1 MDDAGHRVALAGGRV
16 EETDEQLAKK
26 AAWGDHTAFRALT
39 DRHAAYLLRVAIS
52 LVGSEADAEDVVQHT
67 LVGAYKGLAGFRG
80 GSSVKTWLTGI
91 AVRQAA
97 RLRRTRSRDRTISIS
112 SSPDDNGDSVGGG
125 APGAVTASATA
136 AVDSR
141 IDAEA
146 VLARLSPEHRQVI
159 VLRELEGLSYEE
171 IAETLGVPRGTV
183 ESRLHRARA
192 ELKEALR
199 RYWT

>member
-1 MDDAGHRVALAGGRV
+1 VQ
-16 EETDEQLAKK
+16 ETDEQLAKK
-26 AAWGDHTAFRALT
+26 AAWGDHAAFRALT

-52 LVGSEADAEDVVQHT
+52 LVGGEADAEDVVQHT

-97 RLRRTRSRDRTISIS
+97 RWRRTRSRDKTLSIS
-112 SSPDDNGDSVGGG
+112 AGQGDDGETGGG
-125 APGAVTASATA
+125 PGPVTASATA

-146 VLARLSPEHRQVI
+146 VLAKLSPEHRQVI
-159 VLRELEGLSYEE
+159 VLRELEGLSYQE

-183 ESRLHRARA
+183 ESRLHRART

>member
-1 MDDAGHRVALAGGRV
+1 M

-26 AAWGDHTAFRALT
+26 AAWGDHTAFGALT

-112 SSPDDNGDSVGGG
+112 SSPDDNGDSGGGG
-125 APGAVTASATA
+125 APGPVTASATA

-183 ESRLHRARA
+183 ESRLHRARS

>member
-1 MDDAGHRVALAGGRV
+1 VQ
-16 EETDEQLAKK
+16 ETDEQLAKK
-26 AAWGDHTAFRALT
+26 AAWGDHAAFRALA
-39 DRHAAYLLRVAIS
+39 DRHAAYLLRVATS
-52 LVGSEADAEDVVQHT
+52 LVGSEADAEDVVQQT

-97 RLRRTRSRDRTISIS
+97 RWRRTRGRDKALSLS
-112 SSPDDNGDSVGGG
+112 SGSADDDGGG
-125 APGAVTASATA
+125 GGLGPQTPSAAA
-136 AVDSR
+136 AVESR

-146 VLARLSPEHRQVI
+146 LLARLSPEHRQVI

-171 IAETLGVPRGTV
+171 MAESLGVPRGTV

-199 RYWT
+199 RYWA

>member
-1 MDDAGHRVALAGGRV
+1 MQ
-16 EETDEQLAKK
+16 ETDEQLAKK
-26 AAWGDHTAFRALT
+26 AAWGDHAAFRALA
-39 DRHAAYLLRVAIS
+39 DRHAAYLLRVAMS
-52 LVGSEADAEDVVQHT
+52 LVGNEADAEDVVQHT
-67 LVGAYKGLAGFRG
+67 LVGAYKGLSGFRG

-97 RLRRTRSRDRTISIS
+97 RFRRTRSRDKALSIS
-112 SSPDDNGDSVGGG
+112 AASGDDAG
-125 APGAVTASATA
+125 AGEALGPQTPSAAA
-136 AVDSR
+136 AVESR
-141 IDAEA
+141 IDAQT
-146 VLARLSPEHRQVI
+146 VLAKLSAEHRQVI

-171 IAETLGVPRGTV
+171 MADALGVPRGTV

>member
-1 MDDAGHRVALAGGRV
+1 MADAGPSRVLAGGRL
-16 EETDEQLAKK
+16 EQTDAQLAKK
-26 AAWGDHTAFRALT
+26 AAWGDHAAFRALA

-97 RLRRTRSRDRTISIS
+97 RLRRTRGRDRTISIS
-112 SSPDDNGDSVGGG
+112 AAPDDNGDSRGG
-125 APGAVTASATA
+125 PGPVTASATA

-183 ESRLHRARA
+183 ESRLHRARS

>member
-1 MDDAGHRVALAGGRV
+1 MQ
-16 EETDEQLAKK
+16 ETDEQLAKK
-26 AAWGDHTAFRALT
+26 AAWGDHAAFRALA
-39 DRHAAYLLRVAIS
+39 DRHAAYLLRVATS
-52 LVGSEADAEDVVQHT
+52 LVGSEPDAEDVVQQT

-97 RLRRTRSRDRTISIS
+97 RWRRTRSRDKALSL
-112 SSPDDNGDSVGGG
+112 SPGSADDEGPGGG
-125 APGAVTASATA
+125 FGPQTPSSAA
-136 AVDSR
+136 AVESR

-146 VLARLSPEHRQVI
+146 ILATLSSEHRQVI

-171 IAETLGVPRGTV
+171 MADTLGVPRGTV

-199 RYWT
+199 RYWA